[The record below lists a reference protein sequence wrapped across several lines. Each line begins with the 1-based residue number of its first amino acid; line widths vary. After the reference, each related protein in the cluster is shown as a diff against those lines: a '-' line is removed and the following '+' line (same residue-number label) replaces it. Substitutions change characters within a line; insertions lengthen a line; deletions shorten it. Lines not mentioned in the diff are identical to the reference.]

1 MITERAYAKI
11 NLCLDVTGKRPNGY
25 HDVRMIMQ
33 TVDIYD
39 ILSLEKTESGI
50 TIDVGGS
57 PLPADG
63 DNLIYK
69 AAKKVMDKCGI
80 QGGISISLEKH
91 IPIAAGM
98 AGGSS
103 DAAATLRGVNR
114 LYECGLTNDEL
125 RDIGVTIGAD
135 VPYCIEGG
143 TVLAE
148 GIGEE
153 LTFLKSLPEY
163 VLAVAKPQEGVSTGN
178 IYTALDAIFDSI
190 AHPDVDKML
199 SSMNTC
205 SGKGF
210 LKYLGNVLEYVTEP
224 LCPDVEKIKDS
235 FNKSGSQGTLMT
247 GSGPTV
253 YAFFEDENT
262 ASAAVNTVRQLGF
275 ATENESF
282 VTRLINP
289 AHACWV

>member
-1 MITERAYAKI
+1 MITEKAYAKI

-33 TVDIYD
+33 TVDIFD
-39 ILSLEKTESGI
+39 ILSFEKNEHGI

-57 PLPADG
+57 SLPEDG
-63 DNLIYK
+63 DNLIFK
-69 AAKKVMDKCGI
+69 AAKKIMDKCGI
-80 QGGISISLEKH
+80 SGGVSISLEKH

-103 DAAATLRGVNR
+103 DAAAALRGMNR
-114 LYECGLTNDEL
+114 LYECGLTGDEL
-125 RDIGVTIGAD
+125 REIGVTIGAD

-153 LTFLKSLPEY
+153 LTFLKPLPGH
-163 VLAVAKPQEGVSTGN
+163 VIAVAKPGRGVSTGN
-178 IYTALDAIFDSI
+178 IYTALDEIFDSI
-190 AHPDVDKML
+190 SHPDVDKML
-199 SSMNTC
+199 SCMQTC
-205 SGKGF
+205 SGTGF

-224 LCPDVEKIKDS
+224 QCPEIGQIKRIFDE
-235 FNKSGSQGTLMT
+235 SGSMGTLMT

-253 YAFFEDENT
+253 YGFFENEEK
-262 ASAAVNTVRQLGF
+262 AESAVARVRGEGLSSD
-275 ATENESF
+275 AESF
-282 VTRLINP
+282 VTRLISP
-289 AHACWV
+289 DYGK

>member
-1 MITERAYAKI
+1 MITESAYAKI

-33 TVDIYD
+33 TVDIFD
-39 ILSLEKTESGI
+39 ILSLEKTDDGI
-50 TIDVGGS
+50 SIDVGGS

-69 AAKKVMDKCGI
+69 ASRKIMDKCGI
-80 QGGISISLEKH
+80 KGGVSISLEKH

-153 LTFLKSLPEY
+153 ITFLKPLPEY
-163 VLAVAKPQEGVSTGN
+163 IIAVAKPKQGVSTGN
-178 IYTALDAIFDSI
+178 IYTALDEIFDFI
-190 AHPDVDKML
+190 AHPDIDKML
-199 SSMNTC
+199 RSMNTC
-205 SGKGF
+205 SGTGF
-210 LKYLGNVLEYVTEP
+210 LEYMGNVLEYVTEP
-224 LCPDVEKIKDS
+224 LCPDVEKIKGVL
-235 FNKSGSQGTLMT
+235 NGAGSLGTLMT

-253 YAFFEDENT
+253 FGFFENEEK
-262 ASAAVNTVRQLGF
+262 ASAAIGLVRDAGL
-275 ATENESF
+275 ATGDESF
-282 VTRLINP
+282 VTKLVTPKCYID
-289 AHACWV
+289 

>member
-11 NLCLDVTGKRPNGY
+11 NLCLDVTGKRPSGY

-39 ILSLEKTESGI
+39 ILTLEKAEEGI
-50 TIDVGGS
+50 SIDVGGS
-57 PLPADG
+57 PLPIDG

-69 AAKKVMDKCGI
+69 AARKIMDRCGI
-80 QGGISISLEKH
+80 SGGVSISLEKH

-114 LYECGLTNDEL
+114 LYECGLTRDEL
-125 RDIGVTIGAD
+125 REIGVTIGAD
-135 VPYCIEGG
+135 VPYCVEGG

-153 LTFLKSLPEY
+153 LTFLKPLPEY
-163 VLAVAKPQEGVSTGN
+163 VIAVAKPKQGVSTGN
-178 IYTALDAIFDSI
+178 IYTSLDAIFETI
-190 AHPDVDKML
+190 AHPDIDKML
-199 SSMNTC
+199 RSMNTC
-205 SGKGF
+205 SGTGF
-210 LKYLGNVLEYVTEP
+210 LEYMGNVLEYVTEP
-224 LCPDVEKIKDS
+224 LCPDVEKIKDV
-235 FNKSGSQGTLMT
+235 FNGAGSQGTLMT

-253 YAFFEDENT
+253 FGFFADEDK
-262 ASAAVNTVRQLGF
+262 ASAAIASVKAVGL
-275 ATENESF
+275 ASDEESF
-282 VTRLINP
+282 VTRLIAPNYFGY
-289 AHACWV
+289 

>member
-1 MITERAYAKI
+1 MITEKAYAKI

-33 TVDIYD
+33 TVDIFD
-39 ILSLEKTESGI
+39 ILSFEKTKQGI

-57 PLPADG
+57 PLPEDG
-63 DNLIYK
+63 DNLIFK
-69 AAKKVMDKCGI
+69 AAKKIMDKCDI
-80 QGGISISLEKH
+80 SGGVSISLEKH

-103 DAAATLRGVNR
+103 DAAATLRGMNR
-114 LYECGLTNDEL
+114 LYECGLTYDEL
-125 RDIGVTIGAD
+125 REIGVTIGAD

-153 LTFLKSLPEY
+153 LTFLKPLPGH
-163 VLAVAKPQEGVSTGN
+163 VIAVAKPGRGVSTGN
-178 IYTALDAIFDSI
+178 IYMALDEIYDSI
-190 AHPDVDKML
+190 SHPDVDKML
-199 SSMNTC
+199 SCMQTC
-205 SGKGF
+205 SGTGF

-224 LCPDVEKIKDS
+224 QCPEIGQIKRIFDE
-235 FNKSGSQGTLMT
+235 SGSMGTLMT

-253 YAFFEDENT
+253 YGFFENEEK
-262 ASAAVNTVRQLGF
+262 AESAVARVRGEGLSSD
-275 ATENESF
+275 AESF
-282 VTRLINP
+282 VARLISP
-289 AHACWV
+289 DYGK

>member
-11 NLCLDVTGKRPNGY
+11 NLCLDVTGKRPSGY

-39 ILSLEKTESGI
+39 ILSLKKAEEGI
-50 TIDVGGS
+50 SIDVGGS
-57 PLPADG
+57 PLPIDG

-69 AAKKVMDKCGI
+69 AARKIMDRCGI
-80 QGGISISLEKH
+80 SGGVSISLEKH

-114 LYECGLTNDEL
+114 LYECGLTRDEL
-125 RDIGVTIGAD
+125 REIGVTIGAD

-153 LTFLKSLPEY
+153 LTFLKPLPEY
-163 VLAVAKPQEGVSTGN
+163 VIAVAKPKQGVSTGN
-178 IYTALDAIFDSI
+178 IYTALDEIFDSI

-199 SSMNTC
+199 GCMNTC
-205 SGKGF
+205 SGTGF
-210 LKYLGNVLEYVTEP
+210 LRYLGNVLEYVTEP
-224 LCPDVEKIKDS
+224 LCPDVGKIKDV
-235 FNKSGSQGTLMT
+235 FNSAGSQGTLMT

-253 YAFFEDENT
+253 YGFFEDREK
-262 ASAAVNTVRQLGF
+262 ASAAIASVRAAGL
-275 ATENESF
+275 ASDDESF
-282 VTRLINP
+282 VSKLVTP
-289 AHACWV
+289 DYSEC